1 MADKELKGGSELG
14 SVKAAINR
22 YGGKVYRGPGL
33 RIDPQ
38 TDAPVS
44 EEASS
49 KAQELHI
56 AKKTVDKIN
65 ENRRSAETVTSQ
77 AEIELLTAKKIVR
90 ELTSQIEDLKAKA
103 KQKIHEHELQTI
115 DVLENRQYNDV
126 LQELEN
132 VKWEVSK
139 MKLDMARELEDKSRA
154 EKEVN
159 AARLRLGSYMNTAE
173 KLRKEIEEVNEEE
186 VLVELA
192 QIQARKE
199 LAAIEAQRKEEFEK
213 HSSKV
218 DEAKKKINV
227 LIKEV
232 EHKKRLEEVLAI
244 TNSEAD
250 VLQNELNLI
259 KEMDERIALS
269 KNSELQSVTK
279 ELEAARKEHA
289 LIKAGV
295 FELMTG
301 MDSTRVELRNIVKE
315 REELEKMEVKT
326 EKYIEKLNMKLLRS
340 KDRLEA
346 AKASEEKAKSMLP
359 SFVVSLEELEKITK
373 AAVEEK
379 KGIIQEI
386 EDTRGDI
393 QKTESMT
400 DSTEEKLLAAMQ
412 EMEEVRM
419 AEAKAL
425 KKLKSLVESV
435 VVDRA
440 SRNAENISISKFEY
454 DYLTGCATGAEEIA
468 NKKVAAA
475 NAWANALRANAKEME
490 IRTAVLKREAKELKL
505 KEEESSKIKVPVD
518 KDHDKKS
525 VQGRKSVTENSS
537 SSIQARQ
544 AKFRKSIGSPAA
556 RRPIISTSLT
566 LKRKRK
572 VIRKIANYFVNK
584 HTENENENENENE
597 HENENENENENEKKD
612 LLEEKL

>member
-1 MADKELKGGSELG
+1 MAGKESKGGTELG

-22 YGGKVYRGPGL
+22 YGGKVYKGPGF
-33 RIDPQ
+33 RIDAQ
-38 TDAPVS
+38 ADATVS
-44 EEASS
+44 EEEGS

-56 AKKTVDKIN
+56 AKKTIDKIN
-65 ENRRSAETVTSQ
+65 EKRRSAETVTSQ
-77 AEIELLTAKKIVR
+77 AERELLAAKKVVR
-90 ELTSQIEDLKAKA
+90 ELTSQIEDLKMKA
-103 KQKIHEHELQTI
+103 KQKTQEHELQTL
-115 DVLENRQYNDV
+115 DVVENHQYNDV

-139 MKLDMARELEDKSRA
+139 MKLDMERELENKSRA
-154 EKEVN
+154 EKEAN

-186 VLVELA
+186 VLVEVA
-192 QIQARKE
+192 RIQALKE
-199 LAAIEAQRKEEFEK
+199 LAAIEVQRKEEFEK
-213 HSSKV
+213 HSSNIG
-218 DEAKKKINV
+218 EAKKKTNV
-227 LIKEV
+227 LRKEV
-232 EHKKRLEEVLAI
+232 EHNKRLEEVLAI

-269 KNSELQSVTK
+269 KNSELQSVAK

-295 FELMTG
+295 FELMTS
-301 MDSTRVELRNIVKE
+301 MDSTRIELRNIIKE
-315 REELEKMEVKT
+315 REELQKMEAKT

-346 AKASEEKAKSMLP
+346 ARTSEEKAKSMLP
-359 SFVVSLEELEKITK
+359 SFVVSLQELEKVKK
-373 AAVEEK
+373 ATVEEK

-386 EDTRGDI
+386 ENTRVDI
-393 QKTESMT
+393 QKTESTT
-400 DSTEEKLLAAMQ
+400 DLTEEKLQAAMQ

-425 KKLKSLVESV
+425 KQLKSLVESV

-440 SRNAENISISKFEY
+440 SRNTENINISKFEY
-454 DYLTGCATGAEEIA
+454 DYLTGCAMGAEEIA

-490 IRTAVLKREAKELKL
+490 IRTAVVKREAKDLKL
-505 KEEESSKIKVPVD
+505 KEEQELSNIKVSVD
-518 KDHDKKS
+518 KDHEKKI
-525 VQGRKSVTENSS
+525 VPGRKSVTENSN
-537 SSIQARQ
+537 RQ
-544 AKFRKSIGSPAA
+544 AKFRKSVGSPAA
-556 RRPIISTSLT
+556 RRPIISTSMS

-572 VIRKIANYFVNK
+572 VIRKIANYFGNK
-584 HTENENENENENE
+584 QTETETENENEY
-597 HENENENENENEKKD
+597 EKKD
-612 LLEEKL
+612 SLEESL